1 VGKTG
6 EVSGVTIELRE
17 ITRENWRQCARL
29 QVREDQRNFVA
40 PNTSSLAQAAY
51 EKELLPLAVYDGD
64 TLVGFVMYARE
75 PSPEWGYFI
84 LRLMVD
90 EAYQGKGYGRA
101 VIVEVL
107 RRLGLK
113 PDCREVHISEVPE
126 NVVAARLYESLGFV
140 RTGQVVHGEDLMKYT
155 FPDRNPSKT

>member
-1 VGKTG
+1 MAV
-6 EVSGVTIELRE
+6 ELRE

-40 PNTSSLAQAAY
+40 PNSFSLAQAAY

-64 TLVGFVMYARE
+64 TLVGFVMYTRE
-75 PSPEWGYFI
+75 PQPEWGYFI

-90 EAYQGKGYGRA
+90 QAYQGQGYGRA

-126 NVVAARLYESLGFV
+126 NVVAARLYESLGFA
-140 RTGQVVHGEDLMKYT
+140 RTGQVVDGEDLMKYT
-155 FPDRNPSKT
+155 FPDRKPSKT